1 MQGFTVPQKASI
13 ILLLACMVCTAPL
26 TAVNAEPVFRYVEFN
41 GERKWPGQTHV
52 VEHGIIL
59 QVIVALEQPQKQS
72 MTADLILIDENGD
85 ARIERMERIN
95 TDVNK
100 EWHAND
106 LDTSTLN
113 SGSYTVRIRAWNAAR
128 EEEGGTK
135 AIKSEE
141 VTWGDLHLT
150 LETQQTTQSSSGVGR
165 ITLGGILAE
174 GMTVALYIV
183 ISAIIPVVILRVTRK
198 PSIN

>member
-1 MQGFTVPQKASI
+1 MQEFTVPQKVSV
-13 ILLLACMVCTAPL
+13 ILLLACMICTAPL

-41 GERKWPGQTHV
+41 GERKWPGQTHI
-52 VEHGIIL
+52 VEHGIML
-59 QVIVALEQPQKQS
+59 QVIASLEQPQKQS

-100 EWHAND
+100 EWHAHD

-128 EEEGGTK
+128 EEEGGEK

-141 VTWGDLHLT
+141 VTWGDLHLI
-150 LETQQTTQSSSGVGR
+150 LETRQATNSSSEVGE
-165 ITLGGILAE
+165 IVFGETLVN
-174 GMTVALYIV
+174 GMTVALFLAV
-183 ISAIIPVVILRVTRK
+183 SAIIPVVILRFTRK
-198 PSIN
+198 PSIG